1 MINLT
6 VRNIPDEIIKKIR
19 TLSKL
24 EKRSL
29 NNEILVILENVLYDE
44 YKRNRNRKI
53 SKEVQIN
60 MWEKISGLW
69 EDKRN
74 TKEIIN
80 DIYSNRSPGREV
92 DL

>member
-80 DIYSNRSPGREV
+80 DIYSNRSAGREV

>member
-6 VRNIPDEIIKKIR
+6 VRNIPDEIINKIR

-80 DIYSNRSPGREV
+80 DIYSNRSAGREV